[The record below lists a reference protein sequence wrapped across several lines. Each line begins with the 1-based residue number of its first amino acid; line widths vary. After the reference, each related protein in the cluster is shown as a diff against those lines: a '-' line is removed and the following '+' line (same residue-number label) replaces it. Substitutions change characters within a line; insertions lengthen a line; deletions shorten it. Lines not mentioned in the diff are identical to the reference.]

1 MIGEDIAEL
10 MDQGLAYIYGRDIYF
25 RPIIVLS
32 ALKLTQTKAIDKKLV
47 HLIILL
53 SSYME

>member
-1 MIGEDIAEL
+1 MIDEDIAEL
-10 MDQGLAYIYGRDIYF
+10 MEDGLAYIYGRDIYF

-32 ALKLTQTKAIDKKLV
+32 ALKLTQTKATDKKLV

-53 SSYME
+53 ASYME